1 MTFDDLQGRV
11 PALDFI
17 TVGERFPDLT
27 LPDSDTGQALSLA
40 DYRGQQVMLHLFA
53 SW

>member
-1 MTFDDLQGRV
+1 MNHEDLQGRV
-11 PALDFI
+11 PQLDHI
-17 TVGERFPDLT
+17 RIGERFPDLT
-27 LPDSDTGQALSLA
+27 LPLSDTGQPLSLA